1 MYVDITCGSV
11 VRGHPELGDDARRR
25 CAAQGGDDTIRL
37 KLILYYD
44 EVEICNPLGY
54 AAGKHKLGLFYFA
67 LVDLPPNLRMALHN
81 IQLATVCLDKDFSY
95 YGATQII
102 CGPPGEPSHK
112 GTSIGAALERL
123 NAGREMFMPDGGMS
137 MEPRTF
143 KAWAI
148 CLAADYPAAGGCH
161 LAATVHSLHLTP
173 PPLCEQ
179 GSALASP
186 RASRPTAFAVG
197 ATSTRRT
204 TARGGRPSP
213 SCGLLQMPQPPPA
226 TYCATPFRTPWIKP
240 SMQRFLKV
248 TRRIF
253 ARRRV

>member
-173 PPLCEQ
+173 PTPHPFVSREVPWLLRERLGPLLLPWVPHQQEGRQ
-179 GSALASP
+179 RVADALLLRAASCKC
-186 RASRPTAFAVG
+186 RNLRSLRTA
-197 ATSTRRT
+197 
-204 TARGGRPSP
+204 
-213 SCGLLQMPQPPPA
+213 
-226 TYCATPFRTPWIKP
+226 
-240 SMQRFLKV
+240 QRH
-248 TRRIF
+248 F
-253 ARRRV
+253 ARRG